1 MKRIVIAG
9 GGIAGLSIA
18 FALKGRAPDAEIHVL
33 ERGVRAGGNIR
44 TEVFDGYTCEAG
56 PNGFLDNAP
65 DTWRLIRDL
74 KLESR
79 VLPSCDAARRR
90 FIVRRGRLREVPTS
104 PVSLLTTSAVS
115 ITAKCRI
122 ALEPFARHRL
132 EEDESIHD
140 FAARRIGSEAAERLV
155 GSMVAG
161 MFAGDPRALS
171 LRACFPR
178 MYQMEEEH
186 GSLFR
191 ALLAT
196 RGKRR
201 GGSAGGPAGRLTSF
215 TGGMVDLISALTC
228 ALDGCV
234 RTSTAVRTIRPPG
247 TAGTKHA
254 IETSDGTIL
263 ADAIVLAG
271 TATDSAAIVR
281 GCDPTLAD
289 LLGGIPTAPLAVV
302 CLGFPGEVFEGTPK
316 LDGFGFLVPRSEP
329 FRILGAVWE
338 SSVFRNRA
346 PSGNALLRVMIGGAL
361 DRAAVELTDDQL
373 LDAVLGDLTR
383 IMGVNHAPG
392 FVHIVRHTRG
402 IPQYVTGHLARLR
415 EIDARLRSV
424 PGLFLAGNSYRALS
438 MNACIA
444 QASRIADTV
453 LDYVNRLAT
462 PVRRHPPAHIER
474 SGRQVSSV

>member
-1 MKRIVIAG
+1 MRRIVIAG

-18 FALKGRAPDAEIHVL
+18 FALKGKAPDAEILVV

-44 TEVFDGYTCEAG
+44 TEVVDGYTCEAG

-74 KLESR
+74 GLEGR

-104 PVSLLTTSAVS
+104 PVSLVTTSAVS
-115 ITAKCRI
+115 TRAKCRI
-122 ALEPFARHRL
+122 ALEPFARHRT

-140 FAARRIGSEAAERLV
+140 FAARRIGSEAAAMLV
-155 GSMVAG
+155 GSMVSG

-178 MYQMEEEH
+178 MYELEEEH
-186 GSLFR
+186 GSLTR

-196 RGKRR
+196 RRKRR
-201 GGSAGGPAGRLTSF
+201 GGQAGGPAGRLTSF
-215 TGGMVDLISALTC
+215 RGGMVDLITALTA

-234 RTSTAVRTIRPPG
+234 RTSTEVRTIRPPD
-247 TAGTKHA
+247 TAGGEHA
-254 IETSDGTIL
+254 IQTSNGTIR
-263 ADAIVLAG
+263 ADAVVLAG

-281 GCDPTLAD
+281 GFDPTLAD

-302 CLGFPGEVFEGTPK
+302 CLGFPEEVFEATRK

-338 SSVFRNRA
+338 SSVYRNRA
-346 PSGNALLRVMIGGAL
+346 PSGHALLRVMIGGAL
-361 DRAAVELTDDQL
+361 DRTAVELTDDRL
-373 LDAVLGDLTR
+373 LEAALGDLTR

-392 FVHIVRHTRG
+392 FVHIVRHRRG
-402 IPQYVTGHLARLR
+402 IPQYVKGHIARLR
-415 EIDARLRSV
+415 EIDVRRRSA

-444 QASRIADTV
+444 EASGIADTV
-453 LDYVNRLAT
+453 LGYVNRPARE
-462 PVRRHPPAHIER
+462 VQVHPPARIEQ
-474 SGRQVSSV
+474 SGRQVSSA